1 MRFLGNISHEL
12 KTPIALI
19 SGQLELILMSN
30 YSLPTIQ
37 NSLREV
43 HNRAAKMG
51 ALINELLDFLKY
63 NKENFSLRI
72 KQQDIVLFTQ
82 EIYDSFVSY
91 AELKNIHFNFVFD
104 QKSRYAWFDEV
115 QLQKVFN
122 NILSNAF
129 KFTPENGTVE
139 IKITS
144 SDSSVIITF
153 TDSGIGIPKDMT
165 GRIFERFIPGE

>member
-1 MRFLGNISHEL
+1 M
-12 KTPIALI
+12 
-19 SGQLELILMSN
+19 
-30 YSLPTIQ
+30 
-37 NSLREV
+37 
-43 HNRAAKMG
+43 
-51 ALINELLDFLKY
+51 
-63 NKENFSLRI
+63 
-72 KQQDIVLFTQ
+72 LFTQ

-165 GRIFERFIPGE
+165 GRIFERFFQVNTP

>member
-139 IKITS
+139 IKIT
-144 SDSSVIITF
+144 
-153 TDSGIGIPKDMT
+153 
-165 GRIFERFIPGE
+165 

>member
-30 YSLPTIQ
+30 YSLSTIQ

-51 ALINELLDFLKY
+51 TLINELLDFLKY
-63 NKENFSLRI
+63 NKENFTLTV
-72 KQQDIVLFTQ
+72 KQQDIILFTQ

-104 QKSRYAWFDEV
+104 QKASARGLMKYNYKRFSIT
-115 QLQKVFN
+115 FYRM
-122 NILSNAF
+122 LSNSLR
-129 KFTPENGTVE
+129 KMEQSRS
-139 IKITS
+139 K
-144 SDSSVIITF
+144 
-153 TDSGIGIPKDMT
+153 
-165 GRIFERFIPGE
+165 